1 MTKHI
6 LISGASVA
14 GPALAWWLHHHG
26 FRATVVER
34 APSLREGGYKVDI
47 RGVAVDVVRRMGL
60 LEQVHAASTDMRGA
74 AFVNRRGKQVAT
86 LDADTFGFRHGDDTE
101 ILRGDLAR
109 ILYDATRSHTEYVFG
124 DWITGLDQRPDG
136 VEVTFAHGAPRTFD
150 LVVGADGLHSGVRA
164 LAFGP
169 EENHLRRFDAYISIS
184 TVPNSFELD
193 RWELLH
199 SAAAGRMV
207 NVYSTARADDAKAA
221 FWFTAPPL
229 RYDRRDVDGQK
240 DIVADRFAGLGWE
253 IPALLDAMRSAGD
266 FYFDPVCQIV
276 MDRWSTG
283 RVTLLGDAGY
293 CPSPASGQG
302 TSLAL
307 AGAYVLAGELAA
319 GFSEA
324 LPRYEALMRPYVEK
338 NQALAKTALRG
349 IIPQSRAFAW
359 FNTRMIKLMPYL
371 PGRNRVLEQMS
382 RPIRE
387 AANALELPDYAA
399 GAGDRVGRAARRSAS
414 AG

>member
-1 MTKHI
+1 MTKNI
-6 LISGASVA
+6 LISGASIA
-14 GPALAWWLHHHG
+14 GPALAFWLHRHG
-26 FRATVVER
+26 FDVTVVER

-74 AFVNRRGKQVAT
+74 AFVNKRGKQLAT

-124 DWITGLDQRPDG
+124 DWITGLDQRSDG
-136 VEVTFAHGAPRTFD
+136 VEVTFAHGAPRRFD

-169 EENHLRRFDAYISIS
+169 EEDYLRRFDAYISIS

-199 SAAAGRMV
+199 SAAPGKMV
-207 NVYSTARADDAKAA
+207 NVYSTARAADAKAA

-229 RYDRRDVDGQK
+229 TYDRRDVDGQK
-240 DIVADRFAGLGWE
+240 ALVADRFAGLGWE
-253 IPALLDAMRSAGD
+253 IPKLLEAMREADD

-276 MDRWSTG
+276 LDKLSAG

-293 CPSPASGQG
+293 CASPASGQG

-307 AGAYVLAGELAA
+307 AGAYVLAGELAT
-319 GFSEA
+319 SDDITTA
-324 LPRYEALMRPYVEK
+324 LSRYETTMRPFIEK

-371 PGRNRVLEQMS
+371 PGRNRVLEQMT

-387 AANALELPDYAA
+387 AANALELKDYAVVSQSSIRN
-399 GAGDRVGRAARRSAS
+399 GYAR
-414 AG
+414 

>member
-6 LISGASVA
+6 LISGAGVA

-26 FRATVVER
+26 FQATVVER

-60 LEQVHAASTDMRGA
+60 LERVHAASTDMRGA
-74 AFVNRRGKQVAT
+74 AFVNKRGKQIAT

-109 ILYDATRSHTEYVFG
+109 ILHDATRSHTEYVFG
-124 DWITGLDQRPDG
+124 DWITGLDQGPDG
-136 VEVTFAHGAPRTFD
+136 VEVTFAHGEPRRFD

-169 EENHLRRFDAYISIS
+169 EEDYLRRFDAYISIS
-184 TVPNSFELD
+184 TVPNTFELD

-199 SAAAGRMV
+199 SAAPGKMV
-207 NVYSTARADDAKAA
+207 NVYSTARAHDAKAA

-229 RYDRRDVDGQK
+229 PYDRRDVDGQK
-240 DIVADRFAGLGWE
+240 DLVADRFAGLGWE
-253 IPALLDAMRSAGD
+253 IPDLLSAMREADD
-266 FYFDPVCQIV
+266 FYFDPVCQVV
-276 MDRWSTG
+276 MDRLSAG
-283 RVTLLGDAGY
+283 RVTLVGDAGY

-307 AGAYVLAGELAA
+307 AGAYVLAGELASD
-319 GFSEA
+319 FSEA
-324 LPRYEALMRPYVEK
+324 LPRYEALMRPFIEK

-387 AANALELPDYAA
+387 AANALELPDHA
-399 GAGDRVGRAARRSAS
+399 AS
-414 AG
+414 AADRGPSS

>member
-1 MTKHI
+1 MTKNI
-6 LISGASVA
+6 LISGASIA

-26 FRATVVER
+26 FHTTVVER

-74 AFVNRRGKQVAT
+74 AFVNKRGKQLAT

-109 ILYDATRSHTEYVFG
+109 ILHDATRGDTEYIFG

-136 VEVTFAHGAPRTFD
+136 VEVTFAHGEPRRFD

-169 EENHLRRFDAYISIS
+169 EEDYLRRFDAYISIS

-199 SAAAGRMV
+199 SAAPGKMV

-229 RYDRRDVDGQK
+229 PYDRRDIDGQK
-240 DIVADRFAGLGWE
+240 DLVADRFAGLGWE
-253 IPALLDAMRSAGD
+253 IPALLSAMREADD

-276 MDRWSTG
+276 MDRLSAG

-307 AGAYVLAGELAA
+307 AGAYVLAGELASD
-319 GFSEA
+319 FSEA
-324 LPRYEALMRPYVEK
+324 LPRYEALMRPFIEK

-359 FNTRMIKLMPYL
+359 FNTRMIKLMPHL

-387 AANALELPDYAA
+387 AANALVLKDYT
-399 GAGDRVGRAARRSAS
+399 GSRS
-414 AG
+414 G

>member
-1 MTKHI
+1 MTKNI
-6 LISGASVA
+6 LISGAGVA
-14 GPALAWWLHHHG
+14 GPALAWWLHRHG
-26 FRATVVER
+26 FSATVVER
-34 APSLREGGYKVDI
+34 APSPREGGYKVDI

-60 LEQVHAASTDMRGA
+60 LDEVHAASTDMRGA
-74 AFVNRRGKQVAT
+74 AFVNKRGKQLAT

-101 ILRGDLAR
+101 ILRGDLAK
-109 ILYDATRSHTEYVFG
+109 ILYDATRENTEYVFG
-124 DWITGLDQRPDG
+124 DWITGLAQRSGG
-136 VEVTFAHGAPRTFD
+136 VDVTFAHGAPRRFD

-169 EENHLRRFDAYISIS
+169 EEDFLHRFDAYISIS
-184 TVPNSFELD
+184 TVPNTFELD

-199 SAAAGRMV
+199 SAAPGKMV

-221 FWFTAPPL
+221 FWFSAPPL
-229 RYDRRDVDGQK
+229 PYDRRDVESQK
-240 DIVADRFAGLGWE
+240 NLVARQFAELGWE
-253 IPALLDAMRSAGD
+253 IPALLDAMREAGD
-266 FYFDPVCQIV
+266 FYFDPVCQIR
-276 MDRWSTG
+276 MDRFSAG

-307 AGAYVLAGELAA
+307 VGAYVLAGELAA
-319 GFSEA
+319 SGDVTTAFS
-324 LPRYEALMRPYVEK
+324 RYETEMRPYVEK

-371 PGRNRVLEQMS
+371 PGRNRVLEQMA
-382 RPIRE
+382 RPVRE
-387 AANALELPDYAA
+387 AANALVLKDYAERPVSD
-399 GAGDRVGRAARRSAS
+399 GPR
-414 AG
+414 

>member
-6 LISGASVA
+6 LISGASIA

-26 FRATVVER
+26 FQATVVER

-47 RGVAVDVVRRMGL
+47 RGVAVEAVRRMGL

-74 AFVNRRGKQVAT
+74 AFVNKRGKQLAT

-101 ILRGDLAR
+101 ILRGDLAK
-109 ILYDATRSHTEYVFG
+109 ILYDATREHTEYVFG

-136 VEVTFAHGAPRTFD
+136 VEVTFAHGAPRRFD

-169 EENHLRRFDAYISIS
+169 EEDYLRRFDAYISIS

-199 SAAAGRMV
+199 SAAPGKMV

-221 FWFTAPPL
+221 FWFSAPPL
-229 RYDRRDVDGQK
+229 PYDRRDVDGQK
-240 DIVADRFAGLGWE
+240 DLVADRFAGLGWE
-253 IPALLDAMRSAGD
+253 IPALLEAMRAADD

-276 MDRWSTG
+276 METWSAG

-319 GFSEA
+319 SDDFGTA
-324 LPRYEALMRPYVEK
+324 LSRYEALMRPFADK

-349 IIPQSRAFAW
+349 IIPQSRALAW
-359 FNTRMIKLMPYL
+359 FTTRMIRLMPYL

-387 AANALELPDYAA
+387 AANALVLPDYAVSRPA
-399 GAGDRVGRAARRSAS
+399 
-414 AG
+414 

>member
-1 MTKHI
+1 MDI
-6 LISGASVA
+6 LISGAGVA
-14 GPALAWWLHHHG
+14 GPALAWWLNHYG
-26 FRATVVER
+26 FRTTVVER

-60 LEQVHAASTDMRGA
+60 LDRVHAASTDMRGA
-74 AFVNRRGKQVAT
+74 AFVDKRGKELAT

-109 ILYDATRSHTEYVFG
+109 ILCEATRSTTEYVFG

-136 VEVTFAHGAPRTFD
+136 VEVTFAHGESRRFD

-169 EENHLRRFDAYISIS
+169 EEDYLRRFGAYISIS

-199 SAAAGRMV
+199 SAAPGKMV
-207 NVYSTARADDAKAA
+207 NVYSTARASDAKAA

-229 RYDRRDVDGQK
+229 AYDRRDVDGQK
-240 DIVADRFAGLGWE
+240 AIVADRFAGLGWE
-253 IPALLDAMRSAGD
+253 IPALLEAVRDADD
-266 FYFDPVCQIV
+266 FSFDPVCQIV
-276 MDRWSTG
+276 MDRLSTG
-283 RVTLLGDAGY
+283 RVVLLGDAGY
-293 CPSPASGQG
+293 CASPASGQG

-319 GFSEA
+319 DFPGA
-324 LPRYEALMRPYVEK
+324 LPRYEASMRPFIEK

-359 FNTRMIKLMPYL
+359 FNTRMIRLMPYL

-387 AANALELPDYAA
+387 AANALELKDYAT
-399 GAGDRVGRAARRSAS
+399 GAADRAPSS
-414 AG
+414 

>member
-1 MTKHI
+1 MTKNI
-6 LISGASVA
+6 LISGASIA
-14 GPALAWWLHHHG
+14 GPALAWWLQHHG
-26 FRATVVER
+26 FRTTVVER

-60 LEQVHAASTDMRGA
+60 LERVHAASTDMRGA
-74 AFVNRRGKQVAT
+74 AFVNKRGKQLAT

-109 ILYDATRSHTEYVFG
+109 ILYDATRGDTEYLFG

-136 VEVTFAHGAPRTFD
+136 VEVTFAHGEPRRFD

-169 EENHLRRFDAYISIS
+169 EEDYLRRFDAYISIS

-199 SAAAGRMV
+199 SAAPGKMV

-229 RYDRRDVDGQK
+229 PYDRRDVDGQK
-240 DIVADRFAGLGWE
+240 DLVADRFAGLGWE
-253 IPALLDAMRSAGD
+253 IPALLSAMREADD

-276 MDRWSTG
+276 MDRLSAG

-319 GFSEA
+319 DFSEA
-324 LPRYEALMRPYVEK
+324 LPRYEALMRPFIEK

-359 FNTRMIKLMPYL
+359 FNTRMIKLMPHL

-387 AANALELPDYAA
+387 AANALVLKDYT
-399 GAGDRVGRAARRSAS
+399 GSRSA
-414 AG
+414 

>member
-1 MTKHI
+1 MTKNI
-6 LISGASVA
+6 LISGASIA

-26 FRATVVER
+26 IRATVVER
-34 APSLREGGYKVDI
+34 SPSLREGGYKVDI
-47 RGVAVDVVRRMGL
+47 RGVAVEAVRRMGL
-60 LEQVHAASTDMRGA
+60 LEQVQAASTDMRGA
-74 AFVNRRGKQVAT
+74 AFVNKRGKQVAT

-101 ILRGDLAR
+101 ILRGDLAK
-109 ILYDATRSHTEYVFG
+109 ILYDATREHTEYVFG
-124 DWITGLDQRPDG
+124 DWVTGLDQRPDG
-136 VEVTFAHGAPRTFD
+136 VEVTFARGAPRRFD

-169 EENHLRRFDAYISIS
+169 EEDYLRRFDAYISIS

-199 SAAAGRMV
+199 SAAPGKMV

-221 FWFTAPPL
+221 FWFSAPPL
-229 RYDRRDVDGQK
+229 PYDRRDVDGQK
-240 DIVADRFAGLGWE
+240 DLVADRFAGLGWE
-253 IPALLDAMRSAGD
+253 IPALLEAMRAADD

-276 MDRWSTG
+276 METLSAG

-319 GFSEA
+319 SDDFATA
-324 LPRYEALMRPYVEK
+324 LARYEALMRPFIEK

-359 FNTRMIKLMPYL
+359 FNTRMIRLMPYL

-387 AANALELPDYAA
+387 AANALELPDY
-399 GAGDRVGRAARRSAS
+399 RVSRPA
-414 AG
+414 

>member
-1 MTKHI
+1 MTKTI

-26 FRATVVER
+26 FRPTVVER
-34 APSLREGGYKVDI
+34 APSLRDGGYKVDI
-47 RGVAVDVVRRMGL
+47 RGVAVEVIRRMGL
-60 LEQVHAASTDMRGA
+60 LDEVRAASTDMRGA
-74 AFVNRRGKQVAT
+74 AFVNKRGKEVAT

-101 ILRGDLAR
+101 ILRGDLAK
-109 ILYDATRSHTEYVFG
+109 ILYDATRETTEYVFG
-124 DWITGLDQRPDG
+124 DWITGLDERADG
-136 VEVTFAHGAPRTFD
+136 VHAAFAHGAPRRFD

-169 EENHLRRFDAYISIS
+169 EEDFLRRFDAYVSIS
-184 TVPNSFELD
+184 TVPNTFELD

-199 SAAAGRMV
+199 SAAAGKMV
-207 NVYSTARADDAKAA
+207 NVYSTARAADAKAA
-221 FWFTAPPL
+221 FWFSAPPL
-229 RYDRRDVDGQK
+229 TYDRRDVEGQK
-240 DIVADRFAGLGWE
+240 DLVATQFAGLGWE
-253 IPALLDAMRSAGD
+253 TAALLDAMREAGD

-276 MDRWSTG
+276 MDRLSAG

-307 AGAYVLAGELAA
+307 AGAYVLAGELATA
-319 GFSEA
+319 PDSGVA
-324 LPRYEALMRPYVEK
+324 LARYESEMRPYIEK

-359 FNTRMIKLMPYL
+359 FNTRMIKLMPHL
-371 PGRNRVLEQMS
+371 PGRNRVLEQMG

-387 AANALELPDYAA
+387 AANALVLKEFP
-399 GAGDRVGRAARRSAS
+399 
-414 AG
+414 

>member
-1 MTKHI
+1 MTKQI

-14 GPALAWWLHHHG
+14 GPALAWWLRHHG
-26 FRATVVER
+26 FEATVVER

-60 LEQVHAASTDMRGA
+60 LDEVAAASTDMRGA
-74 AFVNRRGKQVAT
+74 AFVNKRGKEVAT

-101 ILRGDLAR
+101 ILRGDLAK
-109 ILYDATRSHTEYVFG
+109 ILYEHTRDNVEYVFG
-124 DWITGLDQRPDG
+124 DWITGLDERADG
-136 VEVTFAHGAPRTFD
+136 IHVTFAHGAPRRFD

-169 EENHLRRFDAYISIS
+169 EEDYLRRFDAYISIS
-184 TVPNSFELD
+184 TVPNTFGLD

-199 SAAAGRMV
+199 SAAAGKMV

-229 RYDRRDVDGQK
+229 AYDRRDVDGQK
-240 DIVADRFAGLGWE
+240 DLVAGQFAGLGWE
-253 IPALLDAMRSAGD
+253 IASLLDAMREAGD

-276 MDRWSTG
+276 MDHLSTG

-307 AGAYVLAGELAA
+307 VGAYVLAGELAA
-319 GFSEA
+319 DFSA
-324 LPRYEALMRPYVEK
+324 APPRYEAEMRPYIEK

-349 IIPQSRAFAW
+349 IIPKSRAFAW

-371 PGRNRVLEQMS
+371 PGRNRVLEQMA

-387 AANALELPDYAA
+387 AANALVLKDYALSA
-399 GAGDRVGRAARRSAS
+399 GGRGAGS
-414 AG
+414 

>member
-1 MTKHI
+1 MTKNI
-6 LISGASVA
+6 LISGASIA
-14 GPALAWWLHHHG
+14 GPALAFWLHRHG
-26 FRATVVER
+26 FDVTVVER

-74 AFVNRRGKQVAT
+74 AFVNKRGKQLAT

-124 DWITGLDQRPDG
+124 DWITGLDQRSDG
-136 VEVTFAHGAPRTFD
+136 VEVTFAHGAPRRFD

-169 EENHLRRFDAYISIS
+169 EEDYLRRFDAYISIS

-199 SAAAGRMV
+199 SAAPGKMV
-207 NVYSTARADDAKAA
+207 NVYSTARAADAKAA

-229 RYDRRDVDGQK
+229 TYDRRDVDGQK
-240 DIVADRFAGLGWE
+240 ALVADRFAGLGWE
-253 IPALLDAMRSAGD
+253 IPKLLEAMREADD

-276 MDRWSTG
+276 LDKLSAG

-293 CPSPASGQG
+293 CASPASGQG

-307 AGAYVLAGELAA
+307 AGAYVLAGELAT
-319 GFSEA
+319 SDDITTA
-324 LPRYEALMRPYVEK
+324 LSRYETTMRPFIEK

-387 AANALELPDYAA
+387 AANALELKDYAVVSQSSIRN
-399 GAGDRVGRAARRSAS
+399 GYAR
-414 AG
+414 

>member
-6 LISGASVA
+6 LISGAGVA

-26 FRATVVER
+26 FQATVVER

-60 LEQVHAASTDMRGA
+60 LERVHAASTDMRGA
-74 AFVNRRGKQVAT
+74 AFVNKRGKQIAT

-109 ILYDATRSHTEYVFG
+109 ILHDATRSHTEYLFG
-124 DWITGLDQRPDG
+124 DWITGLDQGPHG
-136 VEVTFAHGAPRTFD
+136 VEVTFAHGEPRRFD

-169 EENHLRRFDAYISIS
+169 EEDYLRRFDAYISIS
-184 TVPNSFELD
+184 TVPNTFELD

-199 SAAAGRMV
+199 SAAPGKMV
-207 NVYSTARADDAKAA
+207 NVYSTARAHDAKAA

-229 RYDRRDVDGQK
+229 PYDRRDVDGQK
-240 DIVADRFAGLGWE
+240 DLVADRFAGLGWE
-253 IPALLDAMRSAGD
+253 IPDLLSAMREADD
-266 FYFDPVCQIV
+266 FYFDPVCQVV
-276 MDRWSTG
+276 MDRLSAG

-307 AGAYVLAGELAA
+307 AGAYVLAGELASNY
-319 GFSEA
+319 SEA
-324 LPRYEALMRPYVEK
+324 LPRYEALMRPFIEK

-399 GAGDRVGRAARRSAS
+399 SAADRGPSS
-414 AG
+414 

>member
-1 MTKHI
+1 MTKNI
-6 LISGASVA
+6 LISGASIA
-14 GPALAWWLHHHG
+14 GPALAYWLHHHG
-26 FRATVVER
+26 FDVTVVER

-74 AFVNRRGKQVAT
+74 AFVNKRGKQLAT

-101 ILRGDLAR
+101 ILRGDLSR
-109 ILYDATRSHTEYVFG
+109 ILHDATCSNAEYVFG

-136 VEVTFAHGAPRTFD
+136 VEVTFAHGAPRRFD

-169 EENHLRRFDAYISIS
+169 EEDYLRRFDAYISIS
-184 TVPNSFELD
+184 TVPNRFELD

-199 SAAAGRMV
+199 SAAPGKMV
-207 NVYSTARADDAKAA
+207 NVYSTARAADAKAA

-229 RYDRRDVDGQK
+229 TYDRRDVDAQK
-240 DIVADRFAGLGWE
+240 DLVADRFAGLGWE
-253 IPALLDAMRSAGD
+253 IPALLEAMREADD

-276 MDRWSTG
+276 LDKLSVG

-293 CPSPASGQG
+293 CASPASGQG

-319 GFSEA
+319 SDDVATA
-324 LPRYEALMRPYVEK
+324 LSRYEASMRPFIEK

-387 AANALELPDYAA
+387 AANALELKDYAA
-399 GAGDRVGRAARRSAS
+399 GAGDRARDGYPR
-414 AG
+414 

>member
-1 MTKHI
+1 MDI
-6 LISGASVA
+6 LISGAGIA
-14 GPALAWWLHHHG
+14 GPALAWWLNHYG
-26 FRATVVER
+26 FRTTVVER

-47 RGVAVDVVRRMGL
+47 RGVAVEVVRRMGL
-60 LEQVHAASTDMRGA
+60 LDEVHAASTDMRGA
-74 AFVNRRGKQVAT
+74 AFVNRRGKELAT

-109 ILYDATRSHTEYVFG
+109 ILYDATRGNTEYVFG
-124 DWITGLDQRPDG
+124 DWITGLDERPGG
-136 VEVTFAHGAPRTFD
+136 VEVTFAHGTPRRFD

-169 EENHLRRFDAYISIS
+169 EEDYLRRFDAYVSIA
-184 TVPNSFELD
+184 TVPNSFRLD

-199 SAAAGRMV
+199 AAAPGRMV
-207 NVYSTARADDAKAA
+207 NVYSTARASDAKAA

-229 RYDRRDVDGQK
+229 AYDRRDVDAQK
-240 DIVADRFAGLGWE
+240 AIVADRFADLGWE
-253 IPALLDAMRSAGD
+253 IPALLTAMSSAGD

-276 MDRWSTG
+276 MDRLSTG
-283 RVTLLGDAGY
+283 RVVLLGDAGY
-293 CPSPASGQG
+293 CASPASGQG

-319 GFSEA
+319 DFPAGLS
-324 LPRYEALMRPYVEK
+324 RYEALMRPFIEK

-359 FNTRMIKLMPYL
+359 FNTRMIRLLPHL

-387 AANALELPDYAA
+387 AANALELKDYALA
-399 GAGDRVGRAARRSAS
+399 T
-414 AG
+414 

>member
-1 MTKHI
+1 MDI
-6 LISGASVA
+6 LISGASIA
-14 GPALAWWLHHHG
+14 GPALAWWLQHHG
-26 FRATVVER
+26 FRTTVVER

-47 RGVAVDVVRRMGL
+47 RGVAAEVVRRMGL
-60 LEQVHAASTDMRGA
+60 LDQVHAASTDMRGA
-74 AFVNRRGKQVAT
+74 AFVDKRGKELAT

-101 ILRGDLAR
+101 ILRGDLSR
-109 ILYDATRSHTEYVFG
+109 ILYDATRSNTEYLFG
-124 DWITGLDQRPDG
+124 DWITGLDERPDG
-136 VEVTFAHGAPRTFD
+136 VEVTFAHGEPRRFD

-169 EENHLRRFDAYISIS
+169 EEDYLRRFDAYISIA

-199 SAAAGRMV
+199 SAAPGKMV
-207 NVYSTARADDAKAA
+207 NVYSTARASDAKAA

-229 RYDRRDVDGQK
+229 AYDRRDVDGQK
-240 DIVADRFAGLGWE
+240 AIVADRFGGLGWE
-253 IPALLDAMRSAGD
+253 IPALLSAMHDADD

-276 MDRWSTG
+276 MDRLSTG
-283 RVTLLGDAGY
+283 RVVLLGDAGY
-293 CPSPASGQG
+293 CASPASGQG

-307 AGAYVLAGELAA
+307 AGAYVLAGELAS
-319 GFSEA
+319 GFPGA
-324 LPRYEALMRPYVEK
+324 LARYEASLRPFIEK

-359 FNTRMIKLMPYL
+359 FNTRMIKLMPHL

-387 AANALELPDYAA
+387 AANALQLRDYAS
-399 GAGDRVGRAARRSAS
+399 RVR
-414 AG
+414 

>member
-1 MTKHI
+1 MTKNREI

-26 FRATVVER
+26 FRPIVVER
-34 APSLREGGYKVDI
+34 SPSLREGGYKVDI

-60 LEQVHAASTDMRGA
+60 LEEVHAAATDMRGA
-74 AFVNRRGKQVAT
+74 AFVNKRGKQIAT

-101 ILRGDLAR
+101 ILRGDLAK
-109 ILYDATRSHTEYVFG
+109 ILYEHTRDDVEYVFG
-124 DWITGLDQRPDG
+124 DWITGLDQRDDG
-136 VEVTFAHGAPRTFD
+136 VHVTFAHGAPRRFD

-169 EENHLRRFDAYISIS
+169 EERFLRRFDAYISIS
-184 TVPNSFELD
+184 TVPNSFDLD

-199 SAAAGRMV
+199 SAAPGKMV
-207 NVYSTARADDAKAA
+207 NVYSTARAADAKAA
-221 FWFTAPPL
+221 FWFSAPPL
-229 RYDRRDVDGQK
+229 PYDRRDVDGQK
-240 DIVADRFAGLGWE
+240 SLVADQFAGLGWQ
-253 IPALLDAMRSAGD
+253 IPELLASMREAGD
-266 FYFDPVCQIV
+266 FYFDPVCQIA
-276 MDRWSTG
+276 MDGLAAG
-283 RVTLLGDAGY
+283 RVTLVGDAGY

-319 GFSEA
+319 ASGDFA
-324 LPRYEALMRPYVEK
+324 VAFARYEEQLRPFIDK

-349 IIPQSRAFAW
+349 ILPQSRAFAW

-371 PGRNRVLEQMS
+371 PGRNRVLEQMA
-382 RPIRE
+382 RPVRE
-387 AANALELPDYAA
+387 AANALALRDY
-399 GAGDRVGRAARRSAS
+399 R
-414 AG
+414 

>member
-1 MTKHI
+1 MTKSI
-6 LISGASVA
+6 LISGASIG
-14 GPALAWWLHHHG
+14 GPALAFWLHRHG
-26 FRATVVER
+26 FHTTVVER

-60 LEQVHAASTDMRGA
+60 LEEVHAASTDMLGA
-74 AFVNRRGKQVAT
+74 AFVNKRGKELAT

-101 ILRGDLAR
+101 ILRGDLAK
-109 ILYDATRSHTEYVFG
+109 ILYTATRDDTEYVFG
-124 DWITGLDQRPDG
+124 DWITGLDERADG
-136 VEVTFAHGAPRTFD
+136 VHVTFAHGAPRRFD
-150 LVVGADGLHSGVRA
+150 LVAGADGLHSGVRA

-169 EENHLRRFDAYISIS
+169 EEDFLRRFDAYISIS
-184 TVPNSFELD
+184 TVPNTLELD

-199 SAAAGRMV
+199 SAAAGKMV

-229 RYDRRDVDGQK
+229 TYDRRDVEGQK
-240 DIVADRFAGLGWE
+240 DLVADRFAGLGWE
-253 IPALLDAMRSAGD
+253 IPALLGAMREAGD

-276 MDRWSTG
+276 MDHLSAG

-293 CPSPASGQG
+293 CASPASGQG

-307 AGAYVLAGELAA
+307 VGAYVLAGELAA
-319 GFSEA
+319 ASGDHTVAFA
-324 LPRYEALMRPYVEK
+324 RYESEMRPYIEK

-349 IIPQSRAFAW
+349 IIPRSRAFAW
-359 FNTRMIKLMPYL
+359 FNTRMIRLMPYL
-371 PGRNRVLEQMS
+371 PGRNRVLEQMA

-387 AANALELPDYAA
+387 AANALVLKDYA
-399 GAGDRVGRAARRSAS
+399 GAYPR
-414 AG
+414 

>member
-1 MTKHI
+1 MTKSI

-26 FRATVVER
+26 FQGTVVER

-60 LEQVHAASTDMRGA
+60 LEEVHAASTDMRGA
-74 AFVNRRGKQVAT
+74 AFVDKRGKQLAT

-109 ILYDATRSHTEYVFG
+109 ILYDATRGDTEYVFG
-124 DWITGLDQRPDG
+124 DWITGLDQHPDG
-136 VEVTFAHGAPRTFD
+136 VEVTFAHGAPRRFD

-169 EENHLRRFDAYISIS
+169 EEGYLRRFDAYISIA

-199 SAAAGRMV
+199 SAAPGKMV

-229 RYDRRDVDGQK
+229 PYDRRDVDGQK
-240 DIVADRFAGLGWE
+240 DLVADRFDGLGWE
-253 IPALLDAMRSAGD
+253 IPALLEAMREADD

-276 MDRWSTG
+276 MERLSAG

-307 AGAYVLAGELAA
+307 AGAYVLARELASD
-319 GFSEA
+319 FEEA
-324 LPRYEALMRPYVEK
+324 LPRYEAEMRPFIEK

-349 IIPQSRAFAW
+349 IIPRSRAFAW
-359 FNTRMIKLMPYL
+359 FNTRMIRLMPYL
-371 PGRNRVLEQMS
+371 PGRNRVLEQMA

-387 AANALELPDYAA
+387 AANALVLKD
-399 GAGDRVGRAARRSAS
+399 
-414 AG
+414 